1 MELIEDRMAD
11 LERRRVSLDDV
22 KKMFKARMQ
31 REIEQTEADLA
42 KNKSSIFNDPLIQQE
57 PVPVIDYGIITA
69 YNLQAIN
76 HMRNFVWNFPA
87 KFVQ

>member
-31 REIEQTEADLA
+31 RDIAQTEADLA

-57 PVPVIDYGIITA
+57 TRFRLDLGFSTISQLVERIRME
-69 YNLQAIN
+69 LLE
-76 HMRNFVWNFPA
+76 
-87 KFVQ
+87 

>member
-31 REIEQTEADLA
+31 RDIAQTEADLA

-57 PVPVIDYGIITA
+57 HKV
-69 YNLQAIN
+69 
-76 HMRNFVWNFPA
+76 
-87 KFVQ
+87 